1 LDFGEEFVVCDCG
14 FGMVVRGQR
23 DESEREMAL
32 QSVGD
37 ADYGCFGDGSMRR
50 DSLLDGAY
58 YLSVHFHDSAT
69 QR

>member
-1 LDFGEEFVVCDCG
+1 
-14 FGMVVRGQR
+14 MVVRGQR